1 MFRSAPKWFRLLSLS
16 ALLSSA
22 SGCGETTA
30 RPDASTAAADAG
42 PTTDARPLDDA
53 TAADSSEPTDAGA
66 ATDATLID
74 VGPSP
79 DAAPGPD
86 AAPRDAGTTPDAEPP
101 ADAEPAPD
109 ASAPAPMT
117 LDSPDLP
124 AGAEFPPLHTC
135 AGRDLQP
142 QLDLA
147 NVPAGAQSLAIVLI
161 DDTIDFVHWVAL
173 DLPPTTTTLAQGA
186 SDARMLPMGTREIPA
201 YGTQYR
207 GPCPPSTH
215 TYTFRLYALPSAM
228 TTYRWRR
235 TINGAQVDAAF
246 AGHLAQARLTRTYTP

>member
-1 MFRSAPKWFRLLSLS
+1 VS
-16 ALLSSA
+16 
-22 SGCGETTA
+22 
-30 RPDASTAAADAG
+30 STA
-42 PTTDARPLDDA
+42 DARPRDDGGVTDA
-53 TAADSSEPTDAGA
+53 TEPSDAGL
-66 ATDATLID
+66 ATDA
-74 VGPSP
+74 SP
-79 DAAPGPD
+79 VDAAPGPD
-86 AAPRDAGTTPDAEPP
+86 AAERDAGTPPDAEPP